1 MAEPAA
7 APVRTHG
14 TTGLLGAVGPLG
26 AALAV
31 AGVALLVLAAT
42 ARPATP
48 AAGWLVLG
56 LASAVTPLLRI
67 TLPSGIAVTPLGGL
81 ALGVLFRYG
90 WPAAL
95 LVLVPGVVVDG
106 VRRRRAPARVGAAL
120 GQYAL
125 ALGGAGAVT
134 PAAGA
139 EALSAWVVALGGA
152 VYAVVWAAIEAA
164 MRRAAPAARLA
175 VRPPVGVDALLA
187 PAAMVPGGVLV
198 AALAQATGAEVAG
211 LAVGS
216 ALWLLVGA
224 VAWGAAATR
233 AAQRKI
239 ADLTRRLD
247 DAMVAVERLAV
258 ADPLTGLYNR
268 RQFHLRLEEEFRR
281 EARANTPFSVLL
293 LDIVQFR
300 QLNETHG
307 HLVGDAVLQQL
318 ARLLDGAVRPGDLL
332 FRIGGD
338 EFAALLPRT
347 DRPAAEAALQRLVAL
362 AAATPLP
369 AGSRRI
375 LVSLQGAVATAPEAG
390 ADPESLLAAATA
402 ALDRARALRRAQ
414 PSAADAAPPSS

>member
-1 MAEPAA
+1 M
-7 APVRTHG
+7 
-14 TTGLLGAVGPLG
+14 GPLG
-26 AALAV
+26 VALAV
-31 AGVALLVLAAT
+31 VGVVLLVLAAT
-42 ARPATP
+42 ARPAVS
-48 AAGWLVLG
+48 AAGWIALG
-56 LASAVTPLLRI
+56 VASAVTPLLRI
-67 TLPSGIAVTPLGGL
+67 ALPSGIGVTPLGGL

-95 LVLVPGVVVDG
+95 LVLVPGLVVDG
-106 VRRRRAPARVGAAL
+106 VRQRRAPTRIGAAL
-120 GQYAL
+120 GQEVL

-134 PAAGA
+134 PPAGA
-139 EALSAWVVALGGA
+139 DAFSAWTVALGGA
-152 VYAVVWAAIEAA
+152 VYTVVWAAVAAA
-164 MRRAAPAARLA
+164 MRRAAPVRRPV
-175 VRPPVGVDALLA
+175 VRPPVGIDALLA

-198 AALAQATGAEVAG
+198 AALAQATETEAMG
-211 LAVGS
+211 LALGS
-216 ALWLLVGA
+216 AVWLLVGVA
-224 VAWGAAATR
+224 AWGVATAR

-239 ADLTRRLD
+239 ADLERRLD

-300 QLNETHG
+300 QINETHG

-338 EFAALLPRT
+338 DFAALLPRT

-362 AAATPLP
+362 AGATPLP

-390 ADPESLLAAATA
+390 TDPETLLAAATA
-402 ALDRARALRRAQ
+402 ALDRARALRRTQ
-414 PSAADAAPPSS
+414 PSAANAAPPSS